1 MSLLKQKIMDSAM
14 RFFSE
19 KGYVATSIQDIAN
32 DCGVAKGSLYKIF
45 ASKEDLLME
54 VYGSR
59 IERMYEEAEKIK
71 ADATLSP
78 KDRFIR
84 ETLHQLQYFAELN
97 FSIEQYE
104 DLPTQESGKFI
115 SFCHGWRARQFDYF
129 KDCLLTA
136 YGRKIEPFIWDLLA
150 LYLGMIKEYT
160 QFPNI
165 FNHPLNLENAAIFI
179 VERMDD
185 MLNGMLKSKLR
196 PILQPAVMLDYVNRG
211 LEGASVPAAEH
222 KADLFD
228 NLVST
233 IQELAVP
240 NTRKSE
246 LSEAAQ
252 VLREE
257 AEKEEPKPI
266 LIRALLDFLRTQ
278 LELKNIVGQLDKLN

>member
-1 MSLLKQKIMDSAM
+1 MLKQKIMDSAM

-19 KGYVATSIQDIAN
+19 KGYMATSIQDIAN
-32 DCGVAKGSLYKIF
+32 DCGIAKGSLYKIF

-59 IERMYEEAEKIK
+59 IKRMYEEAEKIK
-71 ADATLSP
+71 ADATLST

-84 ETLHQLQYFAELN
+84 ETLHQLQYFAEVN
-97 FSIEQYE
+97 FSIEQYR
-104 DLPTQESGKFI
+104 DIPTQEF
-115 SFCHGWRARQFDYF
+115 SFCHGWRARQFDYY

-136 YGRKIEPFIWDLLA
+136 YGRKIEPFIWDLMA

-185 MLNGMLKSKLR
+185 MVNGVLKSKLR

-222 KADLFD
+222 KAELFD
-228 NLVST
+228 NLVAT
-233 IQELAVP
+233 IKDLSVP

-257 AEKEEPKPI
+257 VEKEEPKPI
-266 LIRALLDFLRTQ
+266 LIRALLDFLRIQ
-278 LELKNIVGQLDKLN
+278 PELKNIVGQLDKLN